1 MDLSPVRSYPEP
13 AYPTRCVL
21 LADPGILQRHIPPSW
36 RRLAGV
42 GGILAFFLHAE
53 VLAGE
58 TPPPAAPGD
67 AAVTVAPI
75 FRHGAGRGSFG
86 CMAVAPPVF
95 LSEEEALAVI
105 GEELGRKGVVLSDR
119 AAVWSDTRVAPR
131 IRERVL
137 PAGVAIANADNQGE
151 VRLVEQPE
159 HARPLALD
167 AIDPGKGIAV
177 EYLSHDDYD
186 PLGGVHP
193 SSERL
198 VHADQAGEADL
209 RSGWRSSSVRS
220 YDFVEAASH
229 LASTAAVH
237 HEPGRRWLGVFYD
250 PMARAGDF
258 RGPPMP
264 EGLDAAAKQTWRQ
277 QRWEDRTAAAKAVAV
292 DELRLQV
299 RDFIA
304 WLEAQGAL

>member
-1 MDLSPVRSYPEP
+1 MDLRPVRSYPEP

-53 VLAGE
+53 ALAGDS
-58 TPPPAAPGD
+58 PPPVAAGD
-67 AAVTVAPI
+67 AAVIVAPI
-75 FRHGAGRGSFG
+75 FRHGEGRGAFG

-119 AAVWSDTRVAPR
+119 AAVWADTPVAPR

-137 PAGVAIANADNQGE
+137 PAGVAIADAGEQGV
-151 VRLVEQPE
+151 VRQVEQPGK
-159 HARPLALD
+159 AKPLALD
-167 AIDPGKGIAV
+167 GLDPGTGIAI
-177 EYLSHDDYD
+177 EYLSHGDYGA
-186 PLGGVHP
+186 LGGIDP
-193 SSERL
+193 NSERL
-198 VHADQAGEADL
+198 VHADDAH
-209 RSGWRSSSVRS
+209 RSGWRSSTVRS
-220 YDFVEAASH
+220 YDFIDAASH
-229 LASTAAVH
+229 LAGKAAVH
-237 HEPGRRWLGVFYD
+237 REPGRRWLGVFYD
-250 PMARAGDF
+250 PMARSGEIHGA
-258 RGPPMP
+258 PMP
-264 EGLDAAAKQTWRQ
+264 EGLDAAAKQQWRQ
-277 QRWEDRTAAAKAVAV
+277 QRWEERTAAAKVAAV